1 MSLILISSF
10 LPKKEDNISNSNE
23 KILSDISNN
32 NEDTTKYCD
41 NLNSKLEKILSSID
55 GVGECHVCVT
65 TNGTSQYSYAK
76 NKDESTW
83 NEKQEVEQK
92 YVILKKENNEIP
104 IIESIYNP
112 EINGVVIVCEG
123 GNSNVVKE
131 KVYKAVSALL
141 NIKTDKIY
149 VDKLK

>member
-1 MSLILISSF
+1 MGFILISSF
-10 LPKKEDNISNSNE
+10 LPKKENNVSNSNE
-23 KILSDISNN
+23 KSLSTISDDEDIA
-32 NEDTTKYCD
+32 KYCD
-41 NLNSKLEKILSSID
+41 NLNNKLEKILSSID
-55 GVGECHVCVT
+55 GVGECQVCVT

-92 YVILKKENNEIP
+92 YVIVKKENNEIP

-131 KVYKAVSALL
+131 KVYKAVAALL

-149 VDKLK
+149 VAKLK